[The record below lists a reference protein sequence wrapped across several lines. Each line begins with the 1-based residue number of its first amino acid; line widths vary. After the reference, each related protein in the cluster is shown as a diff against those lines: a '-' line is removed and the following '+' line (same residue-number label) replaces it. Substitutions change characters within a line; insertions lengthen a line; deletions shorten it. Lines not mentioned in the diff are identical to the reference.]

1 MGHIII
7 VIHWHKVDGTEYL
20 LSLKKRKEMK
30 SWILSWNCKQKNVCF
45 APFFF
50 QQQQTWTKKQLSR
63 DTFVLG
69 GPGGKGIVWWRLW
82 CQKRWLGGQKCDSS
96 VILADMWAAGV
107 APLLAGHT
115 RIDCWLV
122 WIKGGVMHS
131 VVVARLNMTDNDLW
145 PEEHFTHGTPTN
157 QLKLSLPV
165 TKISSN
171 VIPNYAQVTWVR
183 AATNKR

>member
-1 MGHIII
+1 MELQAEECLFCP
-7 VIHWHKVDGTEYL
+7 V
-20 LSLKKRKEMK
+20 
-30 SWILSWNCKQKNVCF
+30 
-45 APFFF
+45 FFP
-50 QQQQTWTKKQLSR
+50 TTTNLNKKQLSR

-96 VILADMWAAGV
+96 VIPADMWAAGV

-122 WIKGGVMHS
+122 WIKGGGMHSS

-145 PEEHFTHGTPTN
+145 TEEHFTHGTPTN

-183 AATNKR
+183 TQDCYQQK